1 MGLGGLTR
9 DSIVGLNNLVNNDD
23 DVDYLPQRRPSSS
36 RNSDVSFRGSASF
49 EHPDPSGQ
57 WAVPT
62 QTKQTDDFFF
72 IAGDFAEESGFP
84 SSSVPTSISLNDEH
98 TNAEVE
104 DASASLSPR
113 SSAAVA
119 AATSYNKVSATNSRS
134 LDSYNTS
141 PQASTYQGFQYEGY
155 TDYYTEDYSSYMHD
169 DFATGGASGKDGGI
183 FCCLFAP
190 WIQQSK
196 VQLEDDEAAS
206 SGHLGPDGSAASKSD
221 EEGEGDED
229 TTDPRPPNTAQQDA
243 SSELDGTASPLE
255 NKIGE
260 GESPEQKAVVFSMSD
275 GLGPEK
281 ELSPH
286 MMSSHRSDADDTT
299 ASSTASSTSCTDD
312 QKFAAREEAAGPEV
326 KLKGILK
333 VRCRPAVSSK
343 NQESPG
349 ISSNAS
355 TAGSPTKRHLFPSYS
370 PRHTQLNSSDSKK
383 DLTFNPMARVLTIPS
398 RMDIPYTQK
407 TQVWWQRC
415 DYDEFKKTG
424 RIISKAMEC
433 GGSDIWLASSNAWG
447 QKQANQRKVPRK
459 MSSDAEYDKALSRYV
474 GRQESEESDD
484 DARIDYGNKWWCKF
498 GHSRRGLEHVVSA
511 SEGKARQKSV
521 LLAIKQVVDEQ
532 RRQRAARIKD
542 PNKLRNVSMQYTSWA
557 RDLAHAAGIA
567 DAEAVSSDFDQSA
580 KTRAHY
586 YAKKMNIS
594 QESSIDLNRVGSGV
608 VRAVTSSIL
617 DANTHSKKKAASTD
631 PVPVRSS
638 ESSLGKLAKGFM
650 PGPSPATI
658 GQTQIRA

>member
-23 DVDYLPQRRPSSS
+23 DENHLPQRRPPSSH
-36 RNSDVSFRGSASF
+36 D
-49 EHPDPSGQ
+49 SGL
-57 WAVPT
+57 P
-62 QTKQTDDFFF
+62 
-72 IAGDFAEESGFP
+72 
-84 SSSVPTSISLNDEH
+84 SSVPTSVSLNDEH
-98 TNAEVE
+98 KNAEFE
-104 DASASLSPR
+104 AASASLSPR

-141 PQASTYQGFQYEGY
+141 PQASTYHGFQYEGY
-155 TDYYTEDYSSYMHD
+155 TDYYTEDYGSYMHN
-169 DFATGGASGKDGGI
+169 DFATGNATGEDGHI

-190 WIQQSK
+190 WIKQSK
-196 VQLEDDEAAS
+196 AQLEDDEEVS
-206 SGHLGPDGSAASKSD
+206 SGHLSPDGSASWKSGEERECDADKSD
-221 EEGEGDED
+221 LKPPK
-229 TTDPRPPNTAQQDA
+229 TTQQDA
-243 SSELDGTASPLE
+243 SSDLDEISTPPAPALK
-255 NKIGE
+255 NKNGE
-260 GESPEQKAVVFSMSD
+260 GESSEQKAVVFSMSD

-286 MMSSHRSDADDTT
+286 MMSSRRSDADDMT
-299 ASSTASSTSCTDD
+299 ASSTASSTSCSDD
-312 QKFAAREEAAGPEV
+312 QKFAAKEEAAGPEV
-326 KLKGILK
+326 TKPDTLKGILK
-333 VRCRPAVSSK
+333 VRCRPAQSSK
-343 NQESPG
+343 NQKSSGKSSKASTPESPM
-349 ISSNAS
+349 
-355 TAGSPTKRHLFPSYS
+355 KRHLFPSYN
-370 PRHTQLNSSDSKK
+370 PRHTQFENSDSKK

-398 RMDIPYTQK
+398 RIDIPYAQK

-447 QKQANQRKVPRK
+447 MKQANQRKAPRR
-459 MSSDAEYDKALSRYV
+459 MSSETEYDKALSQYV
-474 GRQESEESDD
+474 GEHESDSDD
-484 DARIDYGNKWWCKF
+484 DGRLDYGNKWWCKF
-498 GHSRRGLEHVVSA
+498 GHSRRGLEHVVSP

-521 LLAIKQVVDEQ
+521 QLALQKVVDEQ
-532 RRQRAARIKD
+532 RRQRAARTKD

-567 DAEAVSSDFDQSA
+567 DAEAVSSHFDQSA

-594 QESSIDLNRVGSGV
+594 QGSSIDQNGVGSGV

-617 DANTHSKKKAASTD
+617 DANTHSKKKAESTST
-631 PVPVRSS
+631 PVPVRRS
-638 ESSLGKLAKGFM
+638 EISLGKRAKGFM
-650 PGPSPATI
+650 PG
-658 GQTQIRA
+658 